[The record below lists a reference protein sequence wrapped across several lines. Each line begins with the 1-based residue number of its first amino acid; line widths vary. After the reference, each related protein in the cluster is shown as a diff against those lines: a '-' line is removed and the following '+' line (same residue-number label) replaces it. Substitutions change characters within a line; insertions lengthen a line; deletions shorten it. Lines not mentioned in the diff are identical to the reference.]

1 MTTVKIDKLVFQ
13 GQGLGR
19 IEGSGK
25 VAFAWNALPG
35 ETVTL
40 QATKN
45 KKSFVDGVAI
55 EIENPSPHRIAPVED
70 HYLSCSP
77 WQILDWA
84 EENRQKVAVARET
97 YQSIGGLAF
106 DELEI
111 AHSPDPQLHYRNKM
125 EFSFTWS
132 QDEKDELSLGFFNRG
147 GRGFKPL
154 PAGCTLAEPGIN
166 ETALAVVDWLRRIDF
181 FVPRTKSLIVRSN
194 GAGQTIAALFI
205 KDEVAFES
213 YPELPS
219 DCLGFQIYQSDP
231 RSPAS
236 LPTKLLYSVGADSLT
251 ATLNGISL
259 KFGLLSFFQ
268 VNIGLF
274 EQALDDI
281 RPWLDP
287 EQEVVD
293 YYSGVGAIGL
303 ALHRHFKKA
312 VLVDNN
318 PQAIDY
324 ARENIAA
331 AGVANCDAV
340 LSEAE
345 KITELIAHDKFL
357 ILDPPRAGLHQD
369 VTAKILAEQPAR
381 IIYLSCN
388 LSTHARDIALLRE
401 YYDIDF
407 MRLYNFFPRT
417 PHIEAL
423 CVLTRR

>member
-1 MTTVKIDKLVFQ
+1 VFQ

-35 ETVTL
+35 ETVEL
-40 QATKN
+40 KAVKN
-45 KKSFVDGVAI
+45 KKTFVDGVAVAVD
-55 EIENPSPHRIAPVED
+55 NPSPHRIAPIED

-77 WQILDWA
+77 WQIFDWA
-84 EENRQKVAVARET
+84 EENRQKVAIARET
-97 YQSIGGLAF
+97 YQSIGGLVF
-106 DELEI
+106 DDLEI
-111 AHSPDPQLHYRNKM
+111 AHSPEPQLRYRNKM
-125 EFSFTWS
+125 EYSFTWS

-154 PAGCTLAEPGIN
+154 PEGCVLAEPGIN
-166 ETALAVVDWLRRIDF
+166 ETALAVVDWLRAIDF
-181 FVPRTKSLIVRSN
+181 FVPRTKSLIIRSN

-205 KDEVAFES
+205 KDEVAFDH
-213 YPELPS
+213 YPTLPET
-219 DCLGFQIYQSDP
+219 CLGFQLYQSDP

-236 LPTKLLYSVGADSLT
+236 LPTKLLYQTGADALS
-251 ATLNGISL
+251 ATLGGVAL

-274 EQALDDI
+274 ERALDDI

-287 EQEVVD
+287 DKEIVD

-303 ALHRHFKKA
+303 ALHRHFKRA

-324 ARENIAA
+324 ARDNIAA
-331 AGVANCDAV
+331 NGIANCEAV

-345 KITELIAHDKFL
+345 KITDLIATDKYL

-369 VTAKILAEQPAR
+369 VTNRILEVLPER
-381 IIYLSCN
+381 ILYLSCN
-388 LSTHARDIALLRE
+388 LSTHARDIALLKDA
-401 YYDIDF
+401 YAIDS